1 MNLKSSILAALVAG
15 LLPVAAMAQAAPSA
29 PADAAVPADAK
40 LPPPT
45 AFPAKIALVNF
56 IGAVE
61 ETNEGQ
67 NVAISLQKKYQ
78 PQKDKLDAVA
88 ADVDSLKKQLQAAP
102 ATMTDDERNRRLKE
116 IDTKDKQLQR
126 DSDDAQNSF
135 QADMNEGLQ
144 KVAAKVHDVMVAY
157 VQKNGYTLL
166 LNYGD
171 QSSPLIWAAQ
181 DQNADI
187 TEAVIDAYNAASGV
201 AALPPPA
208 PSAGTGA
215 ATHRPMS
222 GTAAGHSTTTQHS
235 TTPAK
240 PTQ

>member
-1 MNLKSSILAALVAG
+1 MNTKSSLLAAFVAG
-15 LLPVAAMAQAAPSA
+15 LLPIAAIAQAPAA
-29 PADAAVPADAK
+29 PAAPAAIPAEAK
-40 LPPPT
+40 LPPPS

-67 NVAISLQKKYQ
+67 KVAMDLQKKYQ
-78 PQKDKLDAVA
+78 PQKDKLEALA

-102 ATMTDDERNRRLKE
+102 ASTTDEERNRRLKE

-126 DSDDAQNSF
+126 DSDDASNSY

-144 KVAAKVHDVMVAY
+144 KIAAKVHDTMVNY
-157 VQKNGYTLL
+157 VAKNGYTLL
-166 LNYGD
+166 FDYGG
-171 QSSPLIWAAQ
+171 QQSPLIWAAQ

-187 TEAVIDAYNAASGV
+187 TQAVIEAYNASSGV
-201 AALPPPA
+201 AAPPPA
-208 PSAGTGA
+208 APATGTGGA
-215 ATHRPMS
+215 HRPAAS
-222 GTAAGHSTTTQHS
+222 GTGRSTTAPRT

-240 PTQ
+240 